1 MVRFNRPKVGL
12 VTPDRSI
19 ILSSQFY
26 PLNFTLNETLKFLRD
41 PQKGHNKLLP
51 IHFFR
56 KKASVDNSWL
66 LISSLSL
73 LMVAGKALD
82 VMENRVVQIFY
93 HINIGGFLM
102 FPLGRGKLNTSPLP
116 IKPTATPLTIGN
128 QNKKQGEVEN
138 RF

>member
-1 MVRFNRPKVGL
+1 MVRFNRLKLGL
-12 VTPDRSI
+12 VTPDWSI

-41 PQKGHNKLLP
+41 PQKGHNKLLT

-73 LMVAGKALD
+73 LMVTVKALD
-82 VMENRVVQIFY
+82 VME
-93 HINIGGFLM
+93 IG
-102 FPLGRGKLNTSPLP
+102 
-116 IKPTATPLTIGN
+116 
-128 QNKKQGEVEN
+128 
-138 RF
+138 